1 MLENIR
7 LFICK
12 ISIDIIIIV
21 LKCPIFHKMNIGFDA
36 KRAFNNFTGL
46 GNYSRTL
53 LETLAKY
60 YPKNRY
66 LLFTPFV
73 KEDPRLD
80 FLKEYDSFKIHTPSG
95 FNKKVPALWRSYFIK
110 EDILKE
116 KIDIFH
122 GLSHELP
129 MKLPRGVKSVVTIH
143 DLIHER
149 YPEFYPFIDRK
160 IYTAKFKAAC
170 EKADI
175 VVAISEATKQ
185 DIVEFYKIEER
196 KIKVIYQSC
205 HPQFYLK
212 KEDVI
217 TSPTSVNLPPRPREL
232 GGAGSQ
238 YLLYVGTVNERKN
251 LLGLV
256 RAVEMLDKAVK
267 IPLFVIGDG
276 GAYFKKVKSYIH
288 EKGLGNDVIF
298 LKNVPFSDFP
308 QIYRNAKALILP
320 SFQEGFGIPI
330 IEALWSDCPVITSV
344 GSCFPE
350 AAGPDSIYINPH
362 KPHEIAAAIDKV
374 LSNEVVRGRMILRG
388 YEYVQQFH
396 EKTIGEQWMK
406 LYKEL

>member
-1 MLENIR
+1 
-7 LFICK
+7 
-12 ISIDIIIIV
+12 
-21 LKCPIFHKMNIGFDA
+21 MNIGFDA

-60 YPKNRY
+60 YPENQY
-66 LLFTPFV
+66 SLFTPFV

-80 FLKEYDSFKIHTPSG
+80 FLKEYDSFKILTPSG
-95 FNKKVPALWRSYFIK
+95 FNKKMPALWRSYFIK
-110 EDILKE
+110 NDILKE

-129 MKLPRGVKSVVTIH
+129 MKLPQGVKSVVTMH

-149 YPEFYPFIDRK
+149 YPQFYPFIDRK
-160 IYTAKFKAAC
+160 IYTAKFKSAC
-170 EKADI
+170 EKADV
-175 VVAISEATKQ
+175 VVAISEATKR
-185 DIVEFYKIEER
+185 DIMEFYNIDER

-212 KEDVI
+212 NI
-217 TSPTSVNLPPRPREL
+217 TENKLSINLKLPP
-232 GGAGSQ
+232 Q

-256 RAVEMLDKAVK
+256 KAVEMLDKSVK
-267 IPLFVIGDG
+267 IPLVVIGDG
-276 GAYFKKVKSYIH
+276 GAYFKKVKSYIQ
-288 EKGLGNDVIF
+288 EKNIENDIIF

-330 IEALWSDCPVITSV
+330 MEALWSDCPVITSV

-362 KPHEIAAAIDKV
+362 KPNEIAAAIDKV
-374 LSNEVVRGRMILRG
+374 LTNEVVRGRMILRG

-406 LYKEL
+406 LYQEL

>member
-1 MLENIR
+1 
-7 LFICK
+7 
-12 ISIDIIIIV
+12 
-21 LKCPIFHKMNIGFDA
+21 MNIGFDA

-60 YPKNRY
+60 YPENQY
-66 LLFTPFV
+66 SLFTPFV

-80 FLKEYDSFKIHTPSG
+80 FLKEYDSFKIHTPTG
-95 FNKKVPALWRSYFIK
+95 FNKKMPALWRSYFIK

-129 MKLPRGVKSVVTIH
+129 IKMPRSVKSVVTIH

-160 IYTAKFKAAC
+160 IYTAKFKSAC
-170 EKADI
+170 EKAEV
-175 VVAISEATKQ
+175 VVAISDATKR
-185 DIVEFYKIEER
+185 DIMEFYNIDEH

-205 HPQFYLK
+205 HPQFYFK
-212 KEDVI
+212 KGGVI
-217 TSPTSVNLPPRPREL
+217 ASPASVNLPPRAI
-232 GGAGSQ
+232 GAGSQ

-256 RAVEMLDKAVK
+256 KAVEILDKSVK
-267 IPLFVIGDG
+267 IPLVVIGDG
-276 GAYFKKVKSYIH
+276 GAYFKKIKSYIH
-288 EKGLGNDVIF
+288 EKGLENDIIF

-308 QIYRNAKALILP
+308 IIYRNAKALILP

-362 KPHEIAAAIDKV
+362 KPHEIAAAIHTV
-374 LSNEVVRGRMILRG
+374 LTNEVVRERMILRG

-396 EKTIGEQWMK
+396 ERTIGEQWMK